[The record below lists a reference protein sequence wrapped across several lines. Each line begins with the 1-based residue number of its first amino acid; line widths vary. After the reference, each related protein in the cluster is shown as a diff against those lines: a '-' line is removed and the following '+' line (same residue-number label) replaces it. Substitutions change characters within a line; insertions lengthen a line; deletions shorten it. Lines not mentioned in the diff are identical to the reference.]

1 MVKYAGLPSD
11 QPAPPT
17 PRPRLSDPL
26 LAGAS
31 SAPRMR
37 LASIA
42 EDPDGENPFQEA
54 RTMDISAR
62 STDFGYAP
70 VTQPA
75 RRDRAMLLRM
85 DGVGA
90 GQVVSISQMPYSVG
104 RHATN
109 NLPIDDDSIS
119 RFHARFVCEDG
130 EYFVEDLGS
139 RNGTFIQGKRVMR
152 SVIKDDD
159 WVQLGARVAFR
170 FTLTDSRQEGL
181 LRKLYES
188 STRDALTGAYNRRH
202 FDDRLRSEIAFAVR
216 HSTDCAL
223 VLIDLDHFK
232 RVNDTYGHPAGDE
245 VLRIV
250 PVQNGEIA
258 LIPERFRM
266 LTQNPRADRM
276 KRAAPKSPQFLAD
289 EVAHASHH
297 LAGSFVGK
305 GQQQNPVRRNA
316 LVQQKGHAI
325 REGAGFAGTRT
336 GDDQRRA
343 GHRRDRR
350 QLLLVEF
357 ARVVNVQ
364 PELRPKRFEN
374 VFVRHGGELK
384 GQTPAG
390 ESKNAALKTADISRG
405 RCFRN
410 RVLL

>member
-17 PRPRLSDPL
+17 PRPRYSDPL
-26 LAGAS
+26 LSGDGMG

-62 STDFGYAP
+62 STDFGVAP
-70 VTQPA
+70 IPQPA

-90 GQVVSISQMPYSVG
+90 GQVVSVEQTPYTIG

-109 NLPIDDDSIS
+109 RLPIDDDSIS

-130 EYFVEDLGS
+130 EYYVEDLGS
-139 RNGTFIQGKRVMR
+139 RNGTFIQGKRVTR

-202 FDDRLRSEIAFAVR
+202 FEDRLRSEIAFAVR
-216 HSTDCAL
+216 HATDCAL
-223 VLIDLDHFK
+223 ILLDLDHFK

-245 VLRIV
+245 VLKHLGAV
-250 PVQNGEIA
+250 A
-258 LIPERFRM
+258 TRM
-266 LTQNPRADRM
+266 LRTEDVFARFGGEEFAVLLR
-276 KRAAPKSPQFLAD
+276 
-289 EVAHASHH
+289 
-297 LAGSFVGK
+297 GSST
-305 GQQQNPVRRNA
+305 R
-316 LVQQKGHAI
+316 
-325 REGAGFAGTRT
+325 GAGRLAERLMDALRTQHAKYEGLEIPVTLSAGC
-336 GDDQRRA
+336 
-343 GHRRDRR
+343 
-350 QLLLVEF
+350 
-357 ARVVNVQ
+357 
-364 PELRPKRFEN
+364 
-374 VFVRHGGELK
+374 
-384 GQTPAG
+384 
-390 ESKNAALKTADISRG
+390 AALSCCGAPSPEELVAVADKRLYAAKQAG
-405 RCFRN
+405 RN
-410 RVLL
+410 RVVASD